1 MKGGGAR
8 GIKLIHPPGKT
19 TLKKPSFIRVKLLSL
34 YSGCTVLQMITLLP
48 MVTLRNLCD
57 EVCFGVKSKK
67 QTHIL
72 KFICCKE
79 ASVLF
84 LGIW

>member
-1 MKGGGAR
+1 MGEGGEGDQ
-8 GIKLIHPPGKT
+8 IDPPTPEKT

-34 YSGCTVLQMITLLP
+34 YSGCTVLQKITFLP

-79 ASVLF
+79 ASVLL